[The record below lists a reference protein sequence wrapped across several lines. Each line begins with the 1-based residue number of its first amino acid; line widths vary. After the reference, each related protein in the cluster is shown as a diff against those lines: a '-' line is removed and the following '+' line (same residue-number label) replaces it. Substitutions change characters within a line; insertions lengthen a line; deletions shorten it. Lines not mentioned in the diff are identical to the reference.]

1 MMSGRPR
8 GREVNERN
16 QPLPQLSLSNAE
28 YIGRRQ
34 RILERLEGR
43 GATALIT
50 FGANNVSYFSRF
62 SFIPTE
68 RPIAHLLTA
77 NASILL
83 IPNLELEHAWAEGLI
98 DDVVVYPEYPGKR
111 PALEYLKDKLVEL
124 GLETATI
131 GVDAD
136 GYGQIYGYRGPR
148 VSELLPDATIVS
160 ALDEIEHMQMINSEE
175 ELGLIRESARWGNLA
190 HSYLQEY
197 SRVGVSEIAIS
208 QRASNDASEAMIR
221 ALGPQFR
228 PRAFGGTVAT
238 ATFRGQVGKAS
249 ALPHAMSNNAKL
261 QPGDVLVTYG
271 GSSVWGYGSEL
282 ERTMIVG
289 EPSKEQATFF
299 AHMLAAQ
306 TLAIEELKPGLKCS
320 DIDRLVLDYFEENDL
335 MRYWRHHS
343 GHAKSTLIHEA
354 PFLDIGDHREIEVG
368 MVFTVEPGL
377 YVPDFAGFRHS
388 DTVAVTPDGVE
399 WITYYPRDLESLII
413 SV

>member
-1 MMSGRPR
+1 MMSGRPQ

-124 GLETATI
+124 GLETDTI

-148 VSELLPDATIVS
+148 VSELLPDATVS
-160 ALDEIEHMQMINSEE
+160 ARST
-175 ELGLIRESARWGNLA
+175 R
-190 HSYLQEY
+190 
-197 SRVGVSEIAIS
+197 
-208 QRASNDASEAMIR
+208 
-221 ALGPQFR
+221 
-228 PRAFGGTVAT
+228 
-238 ATFRGQVGKAS
+238 
-249 ALPHAMSNNAKL
+249 
-261 QPGDVLVTYG
+261 
-271 GSSVWGYGSEL
+271 SSTC
-282 ERTMIVG
+282 R
-289 EPSKEQATFF
+289 
-299 AHMLAAQ
+299 
-306 TLAIEELKPGLKCS
+306 
-320 DIDRLVLDYFEENDL
+320 
-335 MRYWRHHS
+335 
-343 GHAKSTLIHEA
+343 
-354 PFLDIGDHREIEVG
+354 
-368 MVFTVEPGL
+368 
-377 YVPDFAGFRHS
+377 
-388 DTVAVTPDGVE
+388 
-399 WITYYPRDLESLII
+399 
-413 SV
+413 